1 MKNKVR
7 SSLSMRKEDINR
19 DNLHEEAIKGGGER
33 ELYLLI
39 TRVGF
44 SSSSEFSPNSK
55 SHIG

>member
-1 MKNKVR
+1 
-7 SSLSMRKEDINR
+7 MRKEDINR